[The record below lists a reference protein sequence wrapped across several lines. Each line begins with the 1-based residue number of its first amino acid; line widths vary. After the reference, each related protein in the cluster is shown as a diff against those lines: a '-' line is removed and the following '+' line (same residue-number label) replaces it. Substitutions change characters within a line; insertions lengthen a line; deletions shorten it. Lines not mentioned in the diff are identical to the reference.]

1 MRPTTSPR
9 QRWDVVV
16 AGAGPAGLAVAAACA
31 TRGLRVVLVAPH
43 LRPWQQTYGMWA
55 DELDAVTTALLG
67 RAAGPALGHRYPATV
82 VRSVAGRRDLG
93 RGYARLH
100 NDVVHGLLLD
110 QLSRGG
116 RTVTGSVTG
125 VRPDA
130 GGQRVTLADGTSLT
144 AGLVVDARGGG
155 PGSAQQRA
163 WGERVTGDVT
173 DLVPAGSA
181 LLMDWVA
188 LREPGTPQ
196 APAFLYGMGL
206 DDGTTLL
213 EATSLAARPP
223 VPLPQLRDRL
233 HRLMAEAGLRTAAEP
248 ERVAIPLDAPVRR
261 GAGVPVGA
269 AAGLVHPA
277 TGYSVAASLQTGG
290 AVADAVLAGADAAA
304 VRTLVRGARGRATLG
319 LLGLG
324 REVLLGLDEEQTDA
338 FFGTFFTLPGPAWA
352 AYLDT
357 GSPPSAVAATMLRV
371 ARALPPAGRR
381 SLAAGVAHAVR
392 PRART

>member
-1 MRPTTSPR
+1 MTPTTSSR
-9 QRWDVVV
+9 ERWDVVV

-31 TRGLRVVLVAPH
+31 TRGLRVALVAPH
-43 LRPWQQTYGMWA
+43 LRPWHQTYCLWA
-55 DELDAVTTALLG
+55 DELDAATTALLG
-67 RAAGPALGHRYPATV
+67 PAGGPVLGRRYPATV
-82 VRSVAGRRDLG
+82 VRTSSGQRDLG

-110 QLSRGG
+110 QLVAGG
-116 RTVTGSVTG
+116 GEIVLGTVTGAREDG
-125 VRPDA
+125 
-130 GGQRVTLADGTSLT
+130 GGQQVALADGTTLP

-173 DLVPAGSA
+173 GLVPPGSA
-181 LLMDWVA
+181 LFMDWVT
-188 LREPGTPQ
+188 LRD
-196 APAFLYGMGL
+196 PAAAQPPVFLYGMAL
-206 DDGTTLL
+206 DDGSTLL

-233 HRLMAEAGLRTAAEP
+233 HRLMATAGLRSAGEP
-248 ERVAIPLDAPVRR
+248 ERVAIPLDAAVRR

-277 TGYSVAASLQTGG
+277 TGYSVATSLRTGG

-304 VRTLVRGARGRATLG
+304 VRGLVRSTRRRATLG
-319 LLGLG
+319 LFALG
-324 REVLLGLDEEQTDA
+324 REVLLGLDEEQTDT
-338 FFGTFFTLPGPAWA
+338 FFSTFFTLPPPAWN

-381 SLAAGVAHAVR
+381 SLAAGVGRAVR
-392 PRART
+392 PDR